1 MALPTW
7 TPEQVAAL
15 APDANS
21 HKAAEGLA
29 TPRKWVSLGQGAE
42 FIWGECQGS
51 GSKPY
56 QTAVS
61 LSDPAFHCSCPSR
74 KFPCKHALALFLLF
88 SRQPQQLPAAPLP
101 DWVITWRDNR
111 AARTAKA
118 AAKSSQPVTNAT
130 TNTAASTESQA
141 KRAVKRAQTIA
152 SGLDELEQWLEDLI
166 RRGLAAAQSQP
177 YAYWQGMAA
186 GLVDAQ
192 APGLAR
198 QVRQMAGLANSGA
211 GWEERLLQRLA
222 LLHLLVQGYRR
233 LEALPPER
241 QADIR
246 AAVGW
251 SIKQEEVL
259 AGTGTHARW
268 LLIGRRIEEE
278 EGLRVQRT
286 WLWNP
291 QANQPALILD
301 FAYRGQTLDIS
312 LLPGY
317 EIEAELCFYPGFVP
331 LRAICK
337 TRSTP
342 LRPFSHLPGQATLAT
357 AVAQFNNMVA
367 QNPWLEVVA
376 FPLAQVVPVLDSSG
390 SYLYDAAQN
399 RLPIAPSFTQ
409 SWELL
414 ALSGGYPVDLV
425 AEWDGAAWLPLS
437 VWADGRL
444 ALLS

>member
-15 APDANS
+15 APDASS

-51 GSKPY
+51 GRKPY

-88 SRQPQQLPAAPLP
+88 SRQPQQLSAAPLP

-111 AARTAKA
+111 AARAAKA

-130 TNTAASTESQA
+130 TNTAASTASQA
-141 KRAVKRAQTIA
+141 KRAAKRAQTIA

-186 GLVDAQ
+186 RLVDAQ

-198 QVRQMAGLANSGA
+198 QVRQMAGLVNSGTR
-211 GWEERLLQRLA
+211 WEERLLHRLG
-222 LLHLLVQGYRR
+222 LLYLLIQGYRR
-233 LEALPPER
+233 LETLPPER

-259 AGTGTHARW
+259 AGSGVCARW
-268 LLIGRRIEEE
+268 LMVGRRTEEE

-301 FAYRGQTLDIS
+301 FAYRGQTLDTS

-317 EIEAELCFYPGFVP
+317 EMEAELCFYPGSVP

-342 LRPFSHLPGQATLAT
+342 LRPFSHLPGQTTLAT
-357 AVAQFNNMVA
+357 AVTQFNHMVA
-367 QNPWLEVVA
+367 QNPWLEVAA
-376 FPLAQVVPVLDSSG
+376 FPLAQVMPVLDSSG
-390 SYLYDAAQN
+390 SYLTDAAQN
-399 RLPIAPSFTQ
+399 RLPITPSFTR

-414 ALSGGYPVDLV
+414 ALSGGHPIDLV

-437 VWADGRL
+437 AWADGRL
-444 ALLS
+444 AILS